1 MKEQDQ
7 ATSSSHQLKIVDLS
21 SMSHQLP
28 RPIFTKSR
36 TTKRS
41 RSSTGAGRG
50 GGGRG
55 AARPSRTP
63 GRFHG
68 AFEGGFSAGHF
79 NTVGSR
85 DGWKPTNEDDVEGAD
100 GALDVDQYD
109 EFGRSVLRAGDA
121 VDTSEPPKQ
130 QTGMGASAEIS
141 NINGKKRPRVWDRDR
156 SAADYMDDRDYED
169 WGGPTGVSA
178 EYADPNALS
187 LSRGARKKSDENDDE
202 SGSGQQKGLGLL
214 VPTELLQ
221 PVAGPTDAI
230 GRLLL
235 RKLGWRE
242 GSGTDAKSS
251 AYVPTH
257 DSGENIDTSNKST
270 ACSHEALLSK
280 RRLKRIQLSERGH
293 SLPPPKIDSYGLG
306 YDPFRNAPEFA
317 AHREMRRKRAEEK
330 ARAAGAGGGQGR
342 YHTSDLLDDDDTGGD
357 DGVVD
362 AFSTKKGSERS
373 RNKSNVLAYETAED
387 FVGRTGTA
395 GFALEDDDDD
405 VYDSAH
411 VASSAGISAGDGG
424 SGRSKIVGIGGEEYH
439 TELIDHDSDAEGESL
454 SQMRHG
460 GSGAFAG
467 ALSSWAT
474 GRETSAAGD
483 PSTATRA
490 VTSDGR
496 LPLDGYVLGGSG
508 GEQDITNERFQGP
521 DLPPNFEPV
530 RHVFREEDLPARVA
544 EQSRKTKR
552 EAEEA
557 RSSKAGGGASSHGP
571 INPPR
576 REDVTPMA
584 GAAFAGLAVAM
595 KNRFTSAA
603 DKKGTEKTDDNIGLR
618 TPSAIGG
625 DALGAQS
632 SNTEEKKDIE
642 VRRSTILWAPD
653 PLLCKRLGVRPPS
666 RSTTPVSNQQKQT
679 EETYFHK
686 EILRTAGASATTN
699 TSGSNGSR
707 AVNANDGENN
717 DVPIRPP
724 RTEDDIGASRPP
736 MDLFRSIFGAQ
747 SSDSDDSSS
756 SDEEGV
762 NGETKS
768 ALIGSV
774 EEAAVE
780 KGPFTA
786 SAGING
792 EKNGSTSIASTTHKE
807 IDTGRS
813 TDYITEKEKPHKH
826 RRRRR
831 SASLTST
838 SSSSSISSTSYE
850 RRKRKKKS
858 KRRKKESSSRRRE
871 DDRKRSKDE
880 RNSKRKKR
888 RNRSR
893 SRSRSRDRERDID
906 RKTSKKSTRSRSK
919 GGQHA

>member
-1 MKEQDQ
+1 
-7 ATSSSHQLKIVDLS
+7 
-21 SMSHQLP
+21 MSQLP

-41 RSSTGAGRG
+41 RTSSSAGAGRG

-100 GALDVDQYD
+100 DTPDVDQYD
-109 EFGRSVLRAGDA
+109 ESGRSVLRAGDD
-121 VDTSEPPKQ
+121 VDSSEPPKQ
-130 QTGMGASAEIS
+130 QTGTSMGASAEIS

-178 EYADPNALS
+178 EYGDPNALS
-187 LSRGARKKSDENDDE
+187 LSRGARKKSDANNE

-242 GSGTDAKSS
+242 GSGTDDKSS

-257 DSGENIDTSNKST
+257 DNGENIDTSNEST
-270 ACSHEALLSK
+270 ACNHEALLSK
-280 RRLKRIQLSERGH
+280 RRLKKIQLSERGH

-317 AHREMRRKRAEEK
+317 VHREMRRKRAEEK
-330 ARAAGAGGGQGR
+330 ARAAGAGAGQGR

-357 DGVVD
+357 DAVD
-362 AFSTKKGSERS
+362 AISTKKGSERS

-405 VYDSAH
+405 VYDSTYY
-411 VASSAGISAGDGG
+411 VASSAGISAADGG
-424 SGRSKIVGIGGEEYH
+424 SARSKIVGIAGEEYH
-439 TELIDHDSDAEGESL
+439 TELIDHDSDADGEGSP
-454 SQMRHG
+454 QVRHG

-467 ALSSWAT
+467 ALNSWVT
-474 GRETSAAGD
+474 GGETSTAGD

-508 GEQDITNERFQGP
+508 GEQDTTNKRFQGP
-521 DLPPNFEPV
+521 DLPPKFKPV

-557 RSSKAGGGASSHGP
+557 RSSKAGGEASSHGP

-618 TPSAIGG
+618 MTSAIGG
-625 DALGAQS
+625 DALEAQS

-653 PLLCKRLGVRPPS
+653 PLLCKRLGVRPPA
-666 RSTTPVSNQQKQT
+666 RSTTPVSTKQKQT

-686 EILRTAGASATTN
+686 EILRTAGASAATN
-699 TSGSNGSR
+699 SSGSNGSR

-724 RTEDDIGASRPP
+724 QPGDDIGATRPP
-736 MDLFRSIFGAQ
+736 MDLFKSIFGAQ

-756 SDEEGV
+756 SDEDEEGV
-762 NGETKS
+762 NGEIKS

-774 EEAAVE
+774 EEEVVE
-780 KGPFTA
+780 KDQSTA
-786 SAGING
+786 SDGVNG
-792 EKNGSTSIASTTHKE
+792 DKNDSIASIAHKE

-813 TDYITEKEKPHKH
+813 TDHIAEKEKPHKH

-838 SSSSSISSTSYE
+838 SSSSSTSSRSYE
-850 RRKRKKKS
+850 RIKRKKKS
-858 KRRKKESSSRRRE
+858 KQRKKESSSRRRD

-880 RNSKRKKR
+880 RKRKKR
-888 RNRSR
+888 RNRSRSR

-906 RKTSKKSTRSRSK
+906 RKTSKKRTSSRIK
-919 GGQHA
+919 GGQDA

>member
-1 MKEQDQ
+1 
-7 ATSSSHQLKIVDLS
+7 
-21 SMSHQLP
+21 
-28 RPIFTKSR
+28 
-36 TTKRS
+36 
-41 RSSTGAGRG
+41 
-50 GGGRG
+50 
-55 AARPSRTP
+55 
-63 GRFHG
+63 
-68 AFEGGFSAGHF
+68 
-79 NTVGSR
+79 
-85 DGWKPTNEDDVEGAD
+85 VEGAD
-100 GALDVDQYD
+100 DALDVDQYD

-130 QTGMGASAEIS
+130 QTGMGASAEMS

-187 LSRGARKKSDENDDE
+187 ISRSARKKSDVNDE

-257 DSGENIDTSNKST
+257 DSGENIDTSNEST

-280 RRLKRIQLSERGH
+280 RRLKKIQLSERGH

-306 YDPFRNAPEFA
+306 YNPFRNAPEFA

-357 DGVVD
+357 DVVD
-362 AFSTKKGSERS
+362 AFSSKKGSERS

-405 VYDSAH
+405 VYDSTCTH
-411 VASSAGISAGDGG
+411 VASSAGISAADGG

-439 TELIDHDSDAEGESL
+439 TELIDHDSDAEGEGS
-454 SQMRHG
+454 SQVPHG

-508 GEQDITNERFQGP
+508 GEQDITNKRFQGP

-557 RSSKAGGGASSHGP
+557 RSSKAVGGASLHDP

-625 DALGAQS
+625 DALEAQS
-632 SNTEEKKDIE
+632 SNTEEKKDID

-666 RSTTPVSNQQKQT
+666 RTTTPVSNQQKQT

-724 RTEDDIGASRPP
+724 PGGDIGASRPP

-747 SSDSDDSSS
+747 SSDSEDSSS

-780 KGPFTA
+780 KDPSTA
-786 SAGING
+786 SGGVNG
-792 EKNGSTSIASTTHKE
+792 EKNDSIASITHKD

-831 SASLTST
+831 SASLTSASSLSST
-838 SSSSSISSTSYE
+838 SSSSSYE

-880 RNSKRKKR
+880 RRRKKR

-906 RKTSKKSTRSRSK
+906 RKTSKKSSSRSK
-919 GGQHA
+919 GGQDA